1 MEFENKLVKCNVI
14 IDKMCQYIDISGI
27 IYNKEQYKNVLL
39 IAANPIDKR
48 ASYSGTGLPFPCADI
63 AFQNTKNMYVVN
75 NSGTFTTKFTYPN
88 SYYSANKKKIIS
100 SIFFIFEHNDGK
112 EEMIRFE
119 LKDMYE
125 LRTLINR
132 ESRTGPNFY
141 DDKHHILPIA
151 TAEEIMIEYAKLK
164 ITHKLA

>member
-1 MEFENKLVKCNVI
+1 MV
-14 IDKMCQYIDISGI
+14 
-27 IYNKEQYKNVLL
+27 
-39 IAANPIDKR
+39 
-48 ASYSGTGLPFPCADI
+48 
-63 AFQNTKNMYVVN
+63 
-75 NSGTFTTKFTYPN
+75 
-88 SYYSANKKKIIS
+88 
-100 SIFFIFEHNDGK
+100 
-112 EEMIRFE
+112 RFE